1 MRILAVADEEARYYY
16 DYYTPGKLD
25 EFDLILACGDL
36 NRHYLEFL
44 VTMAHCPV
52 LYVHGNHDESFVQN
66 PPEGCICID
75 DQLYI
80 YQGVRILGLGG
91 SYRYRN
97 KGTYMYTEL
106 QMKKR
111 IGKLGL
117 KLWWHK
123 GFDILVTHAPAFGIN
138 DENTLS
144 HRGFES
150 FVALLERYQPKYFIH
165 GHIHRNYG
173 VGIPQKTEYGKT
185 TILNAYEYCKF
196 DY

>member
-1 MRILAVADEEARYYY
+1 
-16 DYYTPGKLD
+16 
-25 EFDLILACGDL
+25 
-36 NRHYLEFL
+36 
-44 VTMAHCPV
+44 
-52 LYVHGNHDESFVQN
+52 
-66 PPEGCICID
+66 
-75 DQLYI
+75 
-80 YQGVRILGLGG
+80 
-91 SYRYRN
+91 
-97 KGTYMYTEL
+97 MYTEL

>member
-117 KLWWHK
+117 KLWWHR